1 MTTSASA
8 SLRPSRRT
16 LGELVALS
24 LICALAYGFGL
35 ADHGVTNWQEGIRL
49 LAAREMQDSGSWA
62 VPTIHGEPYLAKPPM
77 IYWVQLGLARLAD
90 APVSLVHL
98 RLTVALAGWAGVIAT
113 WWAARRLLRDDT
125 QPDPNA
131 EGGAAWADRAAFW
144 AAAMM
149 ATGILLAR
157 SARIGELDILLVA
170 PTALTILGAFE
181 ALRATRRKRA
191 ARAWAWAILAC
202 LAIAFASLSKG
213 PPGMLT
219 ALVAILGGCWAEAAR
234 GRSIGAG
241 GRWAIAAIMI
251 ACAVV
256 LAIYRAPGDIK
267 DGAGLALFIAFAGI
281 IAAMVARIANRASVR
296 AFVRDTLRSRWPL
309 IAVVGFAALAVW
321 GRFVSAA
328 APDAASAAVSKE
340 LAENLSPLVA
350 EAPVRGLEV
359 LAYGAGL
366 GSICAI
372 IGLIWI
378 LRDRPRL
385 PTGMLWVFAWIVG
398 AWIVFTVGG
407 RGTHRYLVPALPGV
421 AILGGAWVAS
431 WMRDRATRRA
441 PAVAATAIVALA
453 LTHAWWYGIGRDRY
467 FADRSPRDFVAELAQ
482 RAEFAGAPVA
492 SWEFWKPGLE
502 VYAATRIEM
511 ISDRP
516 HPMEYPRPPVP
527 RGDVREL
534 IASRGGRCII
544 LARAGAGG
552 RGADPTPA
560 DELRALGF
568 DVRDLG
574 IAAPFLI
581 DRDRVSIVALEVRA
595 GR

>member
-1 MTTSASA
+1 MITPPSASP
-8 SLRPSRRT
+8 RFSRRT
-16 LGELVALS
+16 LGEFLALS
-24 LICALAYGFGL
+24 ALCVVAYGIGL

-49 LAAREMQDSGSWA
+49 LAAREMQISGAWA

-77 IYWVQLGLARLAD
+77 IYWAQLGLARLASD
-90 APVSLVHL
+90 PVSLVHL
-98 RLTVALAGWAGVIAT
+98 RLTVALAGWAGVIST
-113 WWAARRLLRDDT
+113 WWAARRLLRDDA
-125 QPDPNA
+125 QPDPAA
-131 EGGAAWADRAAFW
+131 EGGDAWADRAAFW
-144 AAAMM
+144 AAAML
-149 ATGILLAR
+149 ATGILVAR
-157 SARIGELDILLVA
+157 SSRIGELDILLVA
-170 PTALTILGAFE
+170 PTSLAILGAFE
-181 ALRATRRKRA
+181 ALRSAREGRA
-191 ARAWAWAILAC
+191 AHAWAWTLLAC

-234 GRSIGAG
+234 GRAIGSRG
-241 GRWAIAAIMI
+241 KWAIAAT
-251 ACAVV
+251 AVASAV
-256 LAIYRAPGDIK
+256 LLTIFRMPGTLK
-267 DGAGLALFIAFAGI
+267 DAAGLVLFIAFACT
-281 IAAMVARIANRASVR
+281 IAAMAARIATRASVR
-296 AFVRDTLRSRWPL
+296 AFARNTLRSRWPL
-309 IAVVGFAALAVW
+309 VVVVGFLALAAW

-421 AILGGAWVAS
+421 AILGGAWLAS
-431 WMRDRATRRA
+431 WLRDRASR
-441 PAVAATAIVALA
+441 VASAIAAAAIVALA
-453 LTHAWWYGIGRDRY
+453 LTHAWWYGAGRDRY
-467 FADRSPRDFVAELAQ
+467 FAGRSPRDFVAELAQ

-492 SWEFWKPGLE
+492 TWEFWKPGIE
-502 VYAATRIEM
+502 VYADVPIEM

-527 RGDVREL
+527 RDDVRER

-544 LARAGAGG
+544 LARGQATT
-552 RGADPTPA
+552 RGSGITPT
-560 DELRALGF
+560 EEIRALGF
-568 DVRDLG
+568 EVRDLD
-574 IAAPFLI
+574 IAAPYLI
-581 DRDRVSIVALEVRA
+581 DRDRVSIVALEVRVS
-595 GR
+595 R